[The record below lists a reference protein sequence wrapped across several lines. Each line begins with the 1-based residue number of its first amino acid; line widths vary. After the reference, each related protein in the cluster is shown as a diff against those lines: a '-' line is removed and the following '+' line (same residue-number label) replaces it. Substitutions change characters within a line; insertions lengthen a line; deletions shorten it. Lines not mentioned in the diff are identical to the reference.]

1 MRPIFEE
8 CLDRSREMG
17 DLAGIGES
25 LIMAA
30 RLAAANGQLERAAR
44 LLGAA
49 HGYHANVYLP
59 IEVMTRADL
68 ERQMAALR
76 DRMGTGTFDAAW
88 AEGYEMYSE
97 QAIAYVL
104 DKPLSQGAG
113 A

>member
-1 MRPIFEE
+1 
-8 CLDRSREMG
+8 MG

-59 IEVMTRADL
+59 IEDMTRADL
-68 ERQMAALR
+68 ERQVTALR
-76 DRMGTGTFDAAW
+76 DHMTGTFDAAW
-88 AEGYEMYSE
+88 AEGYAMVSE

-104 DKPLSQGAG
+104 DKPLPQGAG